1 MSRENIFRKTP
12 RATQNLTAPV
22 AQATNHPMAKV
33 TVHIP
38 HVAWRDGRPRF
49 QPAKGLRL
57 IGFKGQDLKRADG
70 AWMSLAE
77 CQAWIDARLG
87 EIERVRT
94 ARAAGK
100 RARPRVEAA
109 AATVAH
115 LLDDYLRS
123 QAVSELAPNS
133 VRYYRRG
140 ADWIKSR
147 APALY
152 VQPIA
157 SVRAP
162 DVFVTYETAAR
173 TSIPAANCMTAVLSA
188 AFSWARLRGHHGVT
202 VNPCERLKRRAAP
215 PRLRVGTPQEMAAL
229 VAAADA
235 IGLQGIGD
243 AIMLGLWTGQRQG
256 DRLALIEGP
265 LDQGRRIFRQ
275 RKTGAIVAIRA
286 TPALEARLEAARDRK
301 RGLARTDLVVV
312 SDAAGKAYDE
322 HHYRATFRRV
332 REAAVAGV
340 RDAGTGAWL
349 VEPTPTLDDF
359 RDQDL
364 RDTAVT
370 WLARAGCTIP
380 EICAITGH
388 SLQSATMVLKH
399 YLAMDASLADAGI
412 AKLVTWHE
420 GQTA

>member
-1 MSRENIFRKTP
+1 
-12 RATQNLTAPV
+12 
-22 AQATNHPMAKV
+22 MAKV

-38 HVAWRDGRPRF
+38 HVAWREGRPRF

-100 RARPRVEAA
+100 RTRPKVEAA
-109 AATVAH
+109 GATVAH

-123 QAVSELAPNS
+123 PAVAKLATNS

-140 ADWIKSR
+140 ADWIKTR
-147 APALY
+147 APRLY
-152 VQPIA
+152 TQPIA
-157 SVRAP
+157 SVRPP
-162 DVFVTYETAAR
+162 DVFRMYEAQAEI
-173 TSIPAANCMTAVLSA
+173 SIPAANCMTAVLSA
-188 AFSWARLRGHHGVT
+188 AFSWARLRGQHNVT
-202 VNPCERLKRRAAP
+202 ANPCERMQRQAAP

-229 VAAADA
+229 VNAADA
-235 IGLQGIGD
+235 IGLHGIGD
-243 AIMLGLWTGQRQG
+243 AIMLGLWTGQRQS

-265 LDQGRRIFRQ
+265 LDQGRRIFKQ

-301 RGLARTDLVVV
+301 RELARTDLVVV

-322 HHYRATFRRV
+322 HHYRSTFRRV

-340 RDAGTGAWL
+340 RDAATGAWL
-349 VEPTPTLDDF
+349 VEPVPGLDDF

-399 YLAMDASLADAGI
+399 YLAMDAAMADAGI
-412 AKLVTWHE
+412 AKLVTWFE
-420 GQTA
+420 EQTG

>member
-1 MSRENIFRKTP
+1 MPLENNFRKTP
-12 RATQNLTAPV
+12 RETQNLTGPV
-22 AQATNHPMAKV
+22 SRAANHPMAKV

-57 IGFKGQDLKRADG
+57 IGFRGQDLKRADG

-100 RARPRVEAA
+100 RTRPKVEAA
-109 AATVAH
+109 GATVAH

-123 QAVSELAPNS
+123 PAVSKLATNS

-140 ADWIKSR
+140 ADWIKTR

-152 VQPIA
+152 TQPIA
-157 SVRAP
+157 SVRPP
-162 DVFVTYETAAR
+162 DVFVMYEAQVEI
-173 TSIPAANCMTAVLSA
+173 SIPAANCMTAVLSA
-188 AFSWARLRGHHGVT
+188 AFSWARLRGQHNVT
-202 VNPCERLKRRAAP
+202 ANPCERMQRKAAP

-229 VAAADA
+229 VSAADA

-243 AIMLGLWTGQRQG
+243 AIMLGLWTGQRQS

-265 LDQGRRIFRQ
+265 LDQGRRIFKQ

-312 SDAAGKAYDE
+312 SDAAGKPYDE
-322 HHYRATFRRV
+322 HHYRSTFRRV

-340 RDAGTGAWL
+340 RDAATGAWL
-349 VEPTPTLDDF
+349 VEPVPGLDDF

-399 YLAMDASLADAGI
+399 YLAMDASMADAGI